1 MRLVVEEA
9 INKRA
14 KIVATGDWETSV
26 RGIPNPVES
35 LGSYSR
41 VERSTHSSRFM
52 MLLTPALL
60 CH

>member
-14 KIVATGDWETSV
+14 KIVATGDWEPTV
-26 RGIPNPVES
+26 RGIPNPIES

-41 VERSTHSSRFM
+41 PERSTHSPRLM
-52 MLLTPALL
+52 IMLTPALL
-60 CH
+60 CN